1 VRRLVQRLDASAGSP
16 DLRYRFL
23 SRFLVASVFLVVA
36 EVTMDSAGARD
47 WSAAWPSN
55 LLFDFILTTTASL
68 YGAAI

>member
-1 VRRLVQRLDASAGSP
+1 
-16 DLRYRFL
+16 
-23 SRFLVASVFLVVA
+23 VA

-55 LLFDFILTTTASL
+55 LLFDLILTTTASL